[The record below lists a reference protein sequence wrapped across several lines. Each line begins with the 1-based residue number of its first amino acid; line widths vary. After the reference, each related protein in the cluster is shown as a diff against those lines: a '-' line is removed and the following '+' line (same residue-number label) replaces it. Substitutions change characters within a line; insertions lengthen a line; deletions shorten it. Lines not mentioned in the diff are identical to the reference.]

1 MSICP
6 TTVSRS
12 TLYKVPSTVVTC
24 LTGIHNLGPGAV
36 SIIQPILN
44 EARIGKLLQV
54 GVGETIASTRDWGCG
69 TGMLA
74 R

>member
-6 TTVSRS
+6 TTVSCS
-12 TLYKVPSTVVTC
+12 TLYEVPSAVVTR

-44 EARIGKLLQV
+44 EARVGKLLQV
-54 GVGETIASTRDWGCG
+54 GVGETIASTRDCGCG
-69 TGMLA
+69 TGMLV

>member
-12 TLYKVPSTVVTC
+12 TLYKVPSAVVTR

-44 EARIGKLLQV
+44 EAHVRKLLHV

-69 TGMLA
+69 TGMLTQ
-74 R
+74 